1 MADVIF
7 NRPLQNED
15 LEATLDAYE
24 KDVNPE
30 TEHDFIAML
39 GAAQLLAPVQVDAE
53 LTDNG
58 DGTFSID
65 SEVAAQLNYQVI
77 QNQKEEV
84 FFPAF
89 TSTEEYNKWS
99 TDVEGVVGLTVSLE
113 TYAALMS
120 ANPDTG
126 LVINAFGQNVVM
138 NQDNMNYVMA
148 TLTQMREQD
157 PITLEEPVDDQSDF
171 AAKLADQL
179 PENMPE
185 MNTVWA
191 IDLVRAPERT
201 LIYVIHTE
209 GDPEEAKAQ
218 FFAFAT
224 INNAPAFSNVLSVEE
239 IGYPRAAAF
248 TPIYNKAN

>member
-1 MADVIF
+1 M
-7 NRPLQNED
+7 
-15 LEATLDAYE
+15 
-24 KDVNPE
+24 
-30 TEHDFIAML
+30 
-39 GAAQLLAPVQVDAE
+39 QVGAE

-58 DGTFSID
+58 VGTGSID
-65 SEVAAQLNYQVI
+65 CEVAAQLNYQVI
-77 QNQKEEV
+77 QNQREEV

-157 PITLEEPVDDQSDF
+157 PITLEEPVDDQ
-171 AAKLADQL
+171 
-179 PENMPE
+179 
-185 MNTVWA
+185 
-191 IDLVRAPERT
+191 
-201 LIYVIHTE
+201 
-209 GDPEEAKAQ
+209 
-218 FFAFAT
+218 
-224 INNAPAFSNVLSVEE
+224 
-239 IGYPRAAAF
+239 
-248 TPIYNKAN
+248 

>member
-7 NRPLQNED
+7 NRPLENED

-39 GAAQLLAPVQVDAE
+39 GAASLLAPVQVDAE

-58 DGTFSID
+58 DGTFVID

-77 QNQKEEV
+77 QNSKGEV

-89 TSTEEYNKWS
+89 TSTEEYSKWS
-99 TDVEGVVGLTVSLE
+99 TEAEGVVALTVSLE

-126 LVINAFGQNVVM
+126 LVINAYGQNVVM

-157 PITLEEPVDDQSDF
+157 PITLEDPVDDQTEF
-171 AAKLADQL
+171 AAKLAEGMGEVL
-179 PENMPE
+179 PDLQ
-185 MNTVWA
+185 TVWA
-191 IDLVRAPERT
+191 IDLVRAPERA
-201 LIYVIHTE
+201 LIYVIHTDGE
-209 GDPEEAKAQ
+209 LEEAKAQ
-218 FFAFAT
+218 FFAFAQMAG
-224 INNAPAFSNVLSVEE
+224 APAFTNVLGVQE

-248 TPIYNKAN
+248 APIYTK